1 MCSMI
6 FADQAAS
13 LKKFY
18 YKLFFGTPCSKN
30 VQFSKKKANEQ
41 GTKIKNGQFGTEQ
54 FDTLTILDQG
64 SKNVQFSKK
73 KKAKEQGTNK
83 KNGQFGTN
91 IVKRI
96 IWQKVNKNKFFWEGP
111 RD

>member
-1 MCSMI
+1 MI
-6 FADQAAS
+6 IADQAVS

-83 KNGQFGTN
+83 KTDNLAPT
-91 IVKRI
+91 
-96 IWQKVNKNKFFWEGP
+96 
-111 RD
+111 